1 MYGLPQSTETKK
13 QLPKKAIYAKFDLKP
28 SQRESFDADISR
40 IDIVNVVSPTTIP
53 AIAEGVEVK
62 EFYVLA
68 VQMKRKEYDPKNLLL
83 LTKLIPQ
90 RMVFAL
96 HFDDEVQFAVY
107 HTTLLKS
114 QWHSYS
120 PPKLGGVVED
130 RGGMLSHYDSF
141 LTLQGLNLDA
151 VWDNIVKSIG
161 GIDVA
166 EGNIL
171 VEQIKENAER
181 EKILKQIEVLQHK
194 MAIEK
199 QPRRKRELFGE
210 IKELKNILL

>member
-68 VQMKRKEYDPKNLLL
+68 VQMKRKEYDLKNLLL

-107 HTTLLKS
+107 YT
-114 QWHSYS
+114 
-120 PPKLGGVVED
+120 
-130 RGGMLSHYDSF
+130 
-141 LTLQGLNLDA
+141 
-151 VWDNIVKSIG
+151 
-161 GIDVA
+161 
-166 EGNIL
+166 
-171 VEQIKENAER
+171 
-181 EKILKQIEVLQHK
+181 
-194 MAIEK
+194 
-199 QPRRKRELFGE
+199 
-210 IKELKNILL
+210 